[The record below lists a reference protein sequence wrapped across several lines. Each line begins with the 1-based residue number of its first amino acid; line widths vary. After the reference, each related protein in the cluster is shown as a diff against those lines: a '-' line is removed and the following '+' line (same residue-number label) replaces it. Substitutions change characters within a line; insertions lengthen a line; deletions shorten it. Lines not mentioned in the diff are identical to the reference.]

1 MIDLED
7 FSQYKQI
14 HKDIQEQ
21 DLSKEEI
28 EARYIEELERLKEEF
43 NKKLEEE
50 TQKAYEEGYKEAV
63 QEQENILQQVVQ
75 EHVNQVLQQKNS
87 EIQEIYDEFS
97 KMFKDLYN
105 KVENRFS
112 HLQDLL
118 LDSISEILQFL
129 YISPNNEDF
138 IIKQIEKILLEYK
151 KAINIEIKV
160 HPEMK
165 EKVQKVF
172 QNIEVETDE
181 NLTKGDFIIEVSD
194 LQIENK
200 IKEKLEV
207 MKNEIKREIQ
217 KLT

>member
-7 FSQYKQI
+7 FGQYKEI
-14 HKDIQEQ
+14 HKEIEEQ

-43 NKKLEEE
+43 KKKLEEE
-50 TQKAYEEGYKEAV
+50 TQKAYEEGYKKAAKEH
-63 QEQENILQQVVQ
+63 EKILQQVVQ
-75 EHVNQVLQQKNS
+75 EQVNKVLQQKNN
-87 EIQEIYDEFS
+87 EIQQIYDEFS
-97 KMFKDLYN
+97 KMFKDLYS
-105 KVENRFS
+105 KIENHFS
-112 HLQDLL
+112 HFQDLL

-129 YISPNNEDF
+129 YISPQNEEF

-151 KAINIEIKV
+151 KAKNIEKKV
-160 HPEMK
+160 KPEMK
-165 EKVQKVF
+165 EKVQEVF
-172 QNIEVETDE
+172 QNAEVEADE
-181 NLTKGDFIIEVSD
+181 NLTKGDFVIEVSD